1 MSFLFQATFLRH
13 VCSEI
18 EHLLHYRFTSVS
30 QVLDATEL
38 NHVILSLNPVTFPL
52 TMLCVLGIG
61 D

>member
-18 EHLLHYRFTSVS
+18 EHYRFTSVS

-38 NHVILSLNPVTFPL
+38 NHVILSLNPVAFPL
-52 TMLCVLGIG
+52 PMLCVLGIG